1 MQNSQ
6 FIQYK
11 NKNIHYRV
19 IGKGSAVVLVHGVG
33 EDGNIW
39 NALIN
44 DLQNNFLLIVPD
56 IPGSGKSE
64 MLEGENV
71 SLEDYAE
78 VVKAILDDALREVF
92 SDETFHSQ
100 QSSPFPPPPG
110 EIEGAGAA
118 VSIIGHSMGGYITLA
133 FAEKYPELLNGFGLF
148 HSSAFADDEEKKQT
162 RRKAIEFIKTNG
174 AYAFLRTSIPN
185 LFAGKQHLKEM
196 EDIIEGGK
204 NFSAE
209 ALIQYY
215 HAMINRPDR
224 TEVLETFS
232 KPILFIIGEK
242 DNAVPLQA
250 SMQQCHLPVISHV
263 HILDTGHM
271 GMIEESSKAIIA
283 MKSFSQNI

>member
-19 IGKGSAVVLVHGVG
+19 FGKGSAVVLIHGFG

-39 NALIN
+39 NALIKN
-44 DLQNNFLLIVPD
+44 LQNNFLLIVPD

-64 MLEGENV
+64 MLEGNI
-71 SLEDYAE
+71 SIEDHADVIKEILNAE
-78 VVKAILDDALREVF
+78 LPGERLI
-92 SDETFHSQ
+92 SSQ
-100 QSSPFPPPPG
+100 QSSSFPPPLG
-110 EIEGAGAA
+110 EIEGAGA
-118 VSIIGHSMGGYITLA
+118 VIIGHSMGGYITIA

-162 RRKAIEFIKTNG
+162 RRKAIDFIKTNG

-196 EDIIEGGK
+196 EALIEEGRK
-204 NFSAE
+204 FSSE

-215 HAMINRPDR
+215 HAMINRPER
-224 TEVLETFS
+224 TEVLKIFS
-232 KPILFIIGEK
+232 KRVLFIIGEK

-250 SMQQCHLPVISHV
+250 SLQQCHLPAISHV

-271 GMIEESSKAIIA
+271 GMIEDTSKALMA
-283 MKSFSQNI
+283 MKSFLQNI